1 MSVGNQGLSGNKG
14 YLFVLYLVLAF
25 LPFELLISQVTHGF
39 LKNYVPVPSLLFHP
53 FVFFAAIVLA
63 GGLLSI
69 GSVNK
74 VDRPVLISL
83 IMMAIPSAF
92 HIARGGVLDISFL
105 ALGVGPLLFGVL
117 LAKFSHKINYFYKI
131 ICFGVTAWCLVVIVI
146 WLVDA
151 FRFIYSNDWARLY
164 DWDQLIVVMRYPDS
178 IDLNLYYPFV
188 VGNWNKASNFLVL
201 ASLIA
206 VLAIYKNKNIA
217 TCCLA
222 IFCVAMVIFL
232 SFSRGSMLVFA
243 GVGVSLLACSFR
255 WGIRERPVW
264 VIIFFIMVLPLV
276 VSLSLEHMR
285 FAWFDVSSNNERIR
299 QLAELAQSTKGESS
313 QLSEW
318 LLGGGVGAY
327 GRTQFGSS
335 FAGTHN
341 LFVDIF
347 LAGGVVQLVG
357 LLSLFIFALYSATRG
372 GWSMGSQV
380 IGGLAVVAVILL
392 SLREFDLNYL
402 GVTSLPSLLLGY
414 LLGASLGY
422 LENDLVIGEA
432 RT

>member
-1 MSVGNQGLSGNKG
+1 MV
-14 YLFVLYLVLAF
+14 
-25 LPFELLISQVTHGF
+25 
-39 LKNYVPVPSLLFHP
+39 
-53 FVFFAAIVLA
+53 
-63 GGLLSI
+63 
-69 GSVNK
+69 
-74 VDRPVLISL
+74 
-83 IMMAIPSAF
+83 MM
-92 HIARGGVLDISFL
+92 
-105 ALGVGPLLFGVL
+105 
-117 LAKFSHKINYFYKI
+117 
-131 ICFGVTAWCLVVIVI
+131 I

-151 FRFIYSNDWARLY
+151 FRFIYANDWARLY
-164 DWDQLIVVMRYPDS
+164 TWDQLIIAMRYPDS
-178 IDLNLYYPFV
+178 IDMNLYYPFV
-188 VGNWNKASNFLVL
+188 VGDWNKASNFLVL
-201 ASLIA
+201 ASLVA
-206 VLAIYKNKNIA
+206 VLAIYKNRDIA
-217 TCCLA
+217 TCCVA
-222 IFCVAMVIFL
+222 IFCAAMVVFL

-243 GVGVSLLACSFR
+243 GLGVSLLACSFK
-255 WGIRERPVW
+255 WSIRERPVW
-264 VIIFFIMVLPLV
+264 VIACLIMVLPLV

-285 FAWFDVSSNNERIR
+285 VAWFDMSSSNERIR
-299 QLAELAQSTKGESS
+299 QLTELLHSPKGESS

-318 LLGGGVGAY
+318 FLGWGVGAY

-347 LAGGVVQLVG
+347 MAGGVIQLVG